1 MKCVIVA
8 AGQGTRIRSLAASK
22 PLAPVKGMPLIEHV
36 VRGAAAGG
44 ATGFVVVTGYEAAG
58 VEAFLG
64 DLAGRTGIAI
74 ETVYNPDWQ
83 RPNGLSVLA
92 AAPRLVD
99 DFLLLMSDHLFD
111 PQIVTRMLAAPRS
124 NGMLILAS
132 DYGIDNPL
140 IDLDDATKV
149 ATDGSGRILRIGKT
163 LPAYDAIDTGIFLA
177 SPALLTAIGDAIEA
191 GGSGSLSEGV
201 QRLADAGHALTMDIG
216 KLWWLD
222 VDDAPAHALAERSL
236 PDF

>member
-22 PLAPVKGMPLIEHV
+22 PLAPVKGVPLIEHV

-44 ATGFVVVTGYEAAG
+44 ATEFVVVTGYRAEG
-58 VEAFLG
+58 VESFLAG
-64 DLAGRTGIAI
+64 LAGRTGIPI
-74 ETVYNPDWQ
+74 ETVHNHAWQ

-92 AAPRLVD
+92 AAGCLND
-99 DFLLLMSDHLFD
+99 DFLLMMSDHLFD
-111 PQIVTRMLAAPRS
+111 PQIVMRMLAAPR
-124 NGMLILAS
+124 GKGTLILAS
-132 DYGIDNPL
+132 DYGIDNSL

-149 ATDGSGRILRIGKT
+149 ATDGGGRILRIGKT
-163 LPAYDAIDTGIFLA
+163 LPDYDAIDTGIFLA
-177 SPALLTAIGDAIEA
+177 SPTLFTAIGDAIEA

-201 QRLADAGHALTMDIG
+201 QRLADEGRASTLDIG